1 MIISCATYISGK
13 PFYQVGVVTLHS
25 KVCRLS
31 TSQCDKTVQVFSLQV
46 IATTILVLFLPS
58 LSSSLLLSSL
68 LSSLVDGCGPQCG
81 LQRSVSFHLPQA
93 MCREQQKPMETYVFN
108 LNSEYCII
116 SDG

>member
-1 MIISCATYISGK
+1 MI
-13 PFYQVGVVTLHS
+13 
-25 KVCRLS
+25 
-31 TSQCDKTVQVFSLQV
+31 KTVQVFSLQV
-46 IATTILVLFLPS
+46 IATTILVKNLFISLLS
-58 LSSSLLLSSL
+58 FFLSSLLSLLLSSL

-81 LQRSVSFHLPQA
+81 LQRSASFHLPQA